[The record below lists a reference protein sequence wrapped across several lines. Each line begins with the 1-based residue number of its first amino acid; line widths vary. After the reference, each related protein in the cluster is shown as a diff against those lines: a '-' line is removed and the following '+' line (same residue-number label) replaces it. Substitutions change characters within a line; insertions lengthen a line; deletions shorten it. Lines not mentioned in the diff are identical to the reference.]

1 MNAHEF
7 YSAFVRTAQ
16 ESTLVTKEMLPSF
29 PEAWETATFLDLY
42 RNNEPAYTE
51 LVNKY
56 IVHKIIKDAGM
67 TPQHEYFRIDT
78 VGWITRYQEMQKAAQ
93 DSQLKLSA
101 HLWNLEIAVE
111 HENSRKDWTDE
122 VIKLIH
128 VKCPLKV
135 VISHSRC
142 DERDTTEWKKLNFIA
157 RWMQEVK
164 AFTKGS
170 DEEYLLIFG
179 NCFNPKTKADYDTF
193 DYRGYLYPV
202 KGLVAGREDA
212 HIAEMFTDI
221 YTGNGKYIHRNISF
235 SAGDHPLQEPTG
247 AHMTQ
252 VSSEAAPYQPKH

>member
-16 ESTLVTKEMLPSF
+16 ESTLVAKEMLPSF
-29 PEAWETATFLDLY
+29 PEAWGTATFLDLY

-78 VGWITRYQEMQKAAQ
+78 VGWITRYQEMAEEAHK
-93 DSQLKLSA
+93 LNLSA
-101 HLWNLEIAVE
+101 HLWDLEIAVE
-111 HENSRKDWTDE
+111 HENSKQDWTDE
-122 VIKLIH
+122 IIKLLH

-135 VISHSRC
+135 VISYSRC
-142 DERDTTEWKKLNFIA
+142 DERDTTEWEKLDFIA

-164 AFTKGS
+164 AFAKGS

-193 DYRGYLYPV
+193 DYRGYLYNRQT
-202 KGLVAGREDA
+202 GRFNR
-212 HIAEMFTDI
+212 I
-221 YTGNGKYIHRNISF
+221 
-235 SAGDHPLQEPTG
+235 
-247 AHMTQ
+247 
-252 VSSEAAPYQPKH
+252 

>member
-1 MNAHEF
+1 MNAHDF
-7 YSAFVRTAQ
+7 YSAFVRIAQ
-16 ESTLVTKEMLPSF
+16 ESTPVTKEMLPSF
-29 PEAWETATFLDLY
+29 PEAWGTATFLDLY

-67 TPQHEYFRIDT
+67 TVQHEYFRIDT
-78 VGWITRYQEMQKAAQ
+78 VGWITRYQEMEKKAHE
-93 DSQLKLSA
+93 LELSA
-101 HLWNLEIAVE
+101 HLWDLEIAVE

-135 VISHSRC
+135 VISYNYC

-157 RWMQEVK
+157 QEVK

-179 NCFNPKTKADYDTF
+179 NCFNSKTKADYDTF
-193 DYRGYLYPV
+193 DYRGYLYN
-202 KGLVAGREDA
+202 RQTRRFDR
-212 HIAEMFTDI
+212 I
-221 YTGNGKYIHRNISF
+221 
-235 SAGDHPLQEPTG
+235 
-247 AHMTQ
+247 
-252 VSSEAAPYQPKH
+252 